1 MDKCIECEN
10 DILMKY
16 SSLVIDY
23 DKLQNYNRLLEKCL
37 DTKDELCKVLRE
49 DNEALRNKLKLYEIK
64 EQKTERKEIKKR

>member
-37 DTKDELCKVLRE
+37 DVKEELNKVLRE
-49 DNEALRNKLKLYEIK
+49 DNETLRNKLKLYEIK
-64 EQKTERKEIKKR
+64 EGKNNG

>member
-37 DTKDELCKVLRE
+37 DVKEALNKVLRE
-49 DNEALRNKLKLYEIK
+49 DNETLRNKLKLYEIK
-64 EQKTERKEIKKR
+64 EGKNER